1 MRLGKEA
8 QERPQATAVG
18 CCRSEVSSTGGKHL
32 PSKDSL
38 SDKIVFNKE
47 MKLMGGFL
55 SAFLPAFGRA
65 DLCVRK
71 GVMT

>member
-1 MRLGKEA
+1 M
-8 QERPQATAVG
+8 
-18 CCRSEVSSTGGKHL
+18 SSTGGKHL
-32 PSKDSL
+32 SSKDPL
-38 SDKIVFNKE
+38 SDKIVFNEE

-65 DLCVRK
+65 DLCVHE

>member
-1 MRLGKEA
+1 M
-8 QERPQATAVG
+8 
-18 CCRSEVSSTGGKHL
+18 SSTGGKHL
-32 PSKDSL
+32 SSKDSL

-55 SAFLPAFGRA
+55 SAFLPAFGTA
-65 DLCVRK
+65 DLCVHE